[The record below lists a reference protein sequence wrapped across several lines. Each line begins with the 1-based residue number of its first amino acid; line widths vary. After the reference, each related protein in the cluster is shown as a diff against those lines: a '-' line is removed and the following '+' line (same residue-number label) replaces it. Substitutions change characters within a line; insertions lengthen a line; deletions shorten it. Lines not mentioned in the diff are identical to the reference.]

1 MRTIKCDK
9 CGCEQI
15 FTSNDDTFAELRY
28 KHIYVIVGSDRASD
42 EPEQRVEQKRDI
54 DLCLNC
60 QEELKQ
66 VYAEAAT
73 AAFAVIGKWLNSKDD
88 YKCDKCGHVDYQYYE
103 HNFCPNCG
111 VQICKEIE
119 EE

>member
-9 CGCEQI
+9 CGYEHI
-15 FTSNDDTFAELRY
+15 FTSVDDTFGGISR
-28 KHIYVIVGSDRASD
+28 KNIYVVVGSDRASD
-42 EPEQRVEQKRDI
+42 EPEQRVEHCKRRI

-60 QEELKQ
+60 QIELKQ
-66 VYAEAAT
+66 VYDEASN

-111 VQICKEIE
+111 VQIRKEIE
-119 EE
+119 E